1 MRALFC
7 PFRTLWA
14 WDTDAGFLQGW
25 EKIITSHGASPDIT
39 WNSSR
44 FLCVSR
50 RGFPVRVID
59 RQVHHGGFEDGMD
72 LAIPPIRIR
81 SMISLNYAES
91 QSIPLVV
98 GLHFSSTSY
107 IMPCRFANIK
117 QVIENCTQHY
127 HASLVCLMDFNQP
140 RNTKVSTLEGTLGQV
155 TVQFSLQCDIRFGYI
170 SLPHKSATGKT
181 IYPDQ
186 GPGSSNR
193 NGSPSFASQSCHLI
207 SSESKV

>member
-1 MRALFC
+1 MLSRHFKHNQTDTWQNTLSSGFFHPIRMRALFC
-7 PFRTLWA
+7 PFRILWA

-81 SMISLNYAES
+81 NMISLNYPEN

-117 QVIENCTQHY
+117 QVIWT
-127 HASLVCLMDFNQP
+127 AL
-140 RNTKVSTLEGTLGQV
+140 NTIT
-155 TVQFSLQCDIRFGYI
+155 RAWY
-170 SLPHKSATGKT
+170 A
-181 IYPDQ
+181 
-186 GPGSSNR
+186 
-193 NGSPSFASQSCHLI
+193 
-207 SSESKV
+207 